1 VKQRVRAAAKRGAA
15 PILAALDRRLGD
27 LAVRLERHTS
37 ALAAEHSRRLDQID
51 DRVRLDLRVVDEHLL
66 AIAKATGSNDSSPST
81 LLAPVGD
88 SLVLIAPPGVLLEPI
103 PAGMRIVEVSAFMA
117 DEHGTWRVVP
127 GDERTDTMR
136 VAQLAPNP

>member
-37 ALAAEHSRRLDQID
+37 ALAAEHGRRLDQID